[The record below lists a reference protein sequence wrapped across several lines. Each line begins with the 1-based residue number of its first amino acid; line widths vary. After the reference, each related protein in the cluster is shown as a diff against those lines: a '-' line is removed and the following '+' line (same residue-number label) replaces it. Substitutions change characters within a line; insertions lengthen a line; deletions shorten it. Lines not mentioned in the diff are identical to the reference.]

1 MNQHQQDTA
10 WIKQFRETVI
20 LRQRSDFLGMDEI
33 SDAAMKK
40 YNDMIEARDI
50 LGPSGRDILIPLLQD
65 TEDSVRVVAAA
76 NLLEQREDIALPVLL
91 DVEENCV
98 TEAYYRSSRVLN
110 IYRVRKRAAGQAVD

>member
-1 MNQHQQDTA
+1 MNEHQRDMT
-10 WIKQFRETVI
+10 WVKQFRETVI

-33 SDAAMKK
+33 SEAAMKK
-40 YNDMIEARDI
+40 YNDMIAARDI

-65 TEDSVRVVAAA
+65 MEDSVRVVAAA

-98 TEAYYRSSRVLN
+98 TEAYYWSSRVLN
-110 IYRVRKRAAGQAVD
+110 IYRVRKRAAGQPVD